1 MQKVSFEGKAGA
13 IDCVIEWPDQP
24 VRGWALVLHPHP
36 LHGGARDNKIV
47 TTIARVCQQHGL
59 VAVRP
64 NFRGVGGSAGAF
76 DHGIGETADMHAL
89 VDQFAAQNPDVAKGK
104 WVLAGFSFGTSVAA
118 QLYSQLSQDAG
129 KVPDELILVG
139 SAVNRFKFRDINV
152 PVNTLLIH
160 GEDDEVV
167 PLSEAMDFARTHKL
181 PMVVMP
187 EATHF
192 FHGKLVPLKQ
202 VLSQRLPPRS

>member
-1 MQKVSFEGKAGA
+1 MQKVSFEGKVGA
-13 IDCVIEWPDQP
+13 IDCAVEWPDGA

-47 TTIARVCQQHGL
+47 TTIARACQQHGL

-64 NFRGVGGSAGAF
+64 NFRGVGSSAGDF
-76 DHGIGETADMHAL
+76 DHAVGETADMQAL
-89 VDQFAAQNPDVAKGK
+89 VEQFTAQHPDVAAGK

-118 QLYSQLSQDAG
+118 QLYSQLAQDGA
-129 KVPDELILVG
+129 KLPDELMLVG
-139 SAVNRFKFRDINV
+139 SAVDRFKFREINV

-167 PLSEAMDFARTHKL
+167 PLSEAMDFARAHKL

-192 FHGKLVPLKQ
+192 FHGKLVALKQ
-202 VLSQRLPPRS
+202 VLTQRLPTQP